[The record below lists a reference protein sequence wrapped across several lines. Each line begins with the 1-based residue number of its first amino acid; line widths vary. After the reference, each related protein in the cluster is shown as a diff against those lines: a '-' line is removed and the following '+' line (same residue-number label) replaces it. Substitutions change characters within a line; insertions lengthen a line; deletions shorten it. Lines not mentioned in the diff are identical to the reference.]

1 MKTLEVSLQV
11 VDQDERL
18 VTDGADVGL
27 PRVLLVERCDVV
39 RQVALGREHFVAEVT
54 FHLCA
59 AVGDRLVFGEALQLD
74 EFLVTDEANELQLL
88 EVGLLLVAIKVVLLV
103 ERFGAVIALPVLA
116 LAINCLVRV

>member
-27 PRVLLVERCDVV
+27 PRVLLVERGDVV

-59 AVGDRLVFGEALQLD
+59 AVGDRLVFS
-74 EFLVTDEANELQLL
+74 
-88 EVGLLLVAIKVVLLV
+88 
-103 ERFGAVIALPVLA
+103 
-116 LAINCLVRV
+116 